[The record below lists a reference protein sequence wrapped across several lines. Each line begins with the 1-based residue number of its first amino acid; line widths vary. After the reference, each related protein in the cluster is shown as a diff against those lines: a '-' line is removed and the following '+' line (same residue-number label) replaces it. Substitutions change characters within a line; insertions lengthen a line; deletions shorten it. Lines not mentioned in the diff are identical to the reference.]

1 MTAAV
6 SKVHACV
13 SAASQKLQVDRRGR
27 QARLTMV
34 IYTNRFRG

>member
-13 SAASQKLQVDRRGR
+13 SAASQKLQADRGRR

-34 IYTNRFRG
+34 KYSNRFRG